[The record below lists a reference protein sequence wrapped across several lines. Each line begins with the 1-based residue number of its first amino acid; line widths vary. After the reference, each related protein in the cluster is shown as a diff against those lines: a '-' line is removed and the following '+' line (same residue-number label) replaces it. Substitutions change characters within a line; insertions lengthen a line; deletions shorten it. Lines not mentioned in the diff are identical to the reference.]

1 MCRQTC
7 QYTTSLPTIDDMTVN
22 KIDLASP
29 DPGGVAAFY
38 GNLFGWEFSGGT
50 ATLGGRRVAGIGP
63 VTANRSTGWLMSVS
77 VAHAEEAGKA
87 IVAAGG
93 VELDPG
99 VFTDNVG
106 ARLAVWEGLDQPGDD
121 PGTSTWREII
131 TDDPDAT
138 IAFYRTVFGWIAGP
152 PEAPLHRRVLSADGR
167 PVAGLLPKAPHMPA
181 DLQPYWDVYFRVADA
196 DAAAAA
202 VPRLGGQIVL
212 PPTDIELGRLSV
224 FLDPAGAIFSVIA
237 PKEH

>member
-1 MCRQTC
+1 MTE
-7 QYTTSLPTIDDMTVN
+7 LATIDGMTIN
-22 KIDLASP
+22 RIDLTSS

-38 GNLFGWEFSGGT
+38 ADLFDWEFSGGT

-63 VTANRSTGWLMSVS
+63 VTETRSSGWLMSVT
-77 VAHAEEAGKA
+77 VADAELAGKA

-93 VELDPG
+93 VELEQG

-106 ARLAVWEGLDQPGDD
+106 ARLAVWEGPDQPGDE

-138 IAFYRTVFGWIAGP
+138 IAFYRTVFGWHAGA
-152 PEAPLHRRVLSADGR
+152 PEGPLGRRVLSADGR

-181 DLQPYWDVYFRVADA
+181 DLLPYWDVYFRVADA
-196 DAAAAA
+196 DAAASA
-202 VPRLGGQIVL
+202 VPRLGGRIVL